1 MDDKILTIDCLWADV
16 VKATGHTDAPPQ
28 RMSEAEVRSTG
39 LVALCGLRGHVEA
52 ARALRRAPRDLPPR
66 RSRSRWNRRRHR
78 LKARLVIIVAR

>member
-1 MDDKILTIDCLWADV
+1 MDDNILTSYCLWADV

-39 LVALCGLRGHVEA
+39 LVALCGLRGHCEA

-66 RSRSRWNRRRHR
+66 LSRSRVNRRRPR
-78 LKARLVIIVAR
+78 LKARVLISVAR